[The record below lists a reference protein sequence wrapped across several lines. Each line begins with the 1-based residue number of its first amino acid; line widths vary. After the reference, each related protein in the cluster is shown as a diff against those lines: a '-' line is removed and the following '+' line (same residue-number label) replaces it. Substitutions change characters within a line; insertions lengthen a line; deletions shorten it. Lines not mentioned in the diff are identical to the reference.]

1 MKLFC
6 FICGLQL
13 LKLGLAMQE
22 FVNQQNSLNNLSNST
37 LEHGKK
43 NFETAILALFI
54 FVQLTSPLP
63 LAGWD
68 SWSISSAKAVLY
80 SPDTKVPRTGELA
93 LRKAIPANTNMKAI
107 QVLKT
112 MIVSVLDT
120 SIVLLYK
127 LSF

>member
-1 MKLFC
+1 M
-6 FICGLQL
+6 
-13 LKLGLAMQE
+13 GLALQE
-22 FVNQQNSLNNLSNST
+22 FVNQQNSLTNLSNST

-43 NFETAILALFI
+43 NFETAILVLFI

-63 LAGWD
+63 FAGWD

-93 LRKAIPANTNMKAI
+93 LRKAIPANANMKAI
-107 QVLKT
+107 QVLKS